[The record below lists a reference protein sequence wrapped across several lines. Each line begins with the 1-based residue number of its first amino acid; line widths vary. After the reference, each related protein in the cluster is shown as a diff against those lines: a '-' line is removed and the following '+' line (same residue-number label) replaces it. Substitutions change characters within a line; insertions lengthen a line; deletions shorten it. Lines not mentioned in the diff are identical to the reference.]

1 MQVRTIQIEH
11 NHVRSNITMASGTLY
26 IVATPIGNLNDITLR
41 ALEVLKQVD
50 LIAAEDTRHSKKLL
64 DAYSI
69 NTRLMSVHDHNEADR
84 AGFLVELLAKGQSV
98 ALISDAG
105 TPLISDPG
113 YRLVKAVR
121 EAGHPVVTIPGAC
134 AAVAALSIAGLPTD
148 RFLFAG
154 FLSARQQARRT
165 ALEELLRES
174 ATLVFYESPK
184 RIVEL
189 VQDIALVLGETRQ
202 LAVAKE
208 LTKTFETVQTGTP
221 AEVLAWLEADE
232 HHQRGEFVVLVEGST
247 ADESE
252 AVLDPSILRA
262 LALARE
268 QMPLKKACALVSELT
283 GVPKNQLYDIA
294 LKQFNA

>member
-1 MQVRTIQIEH
+1 
-11 NHVRSNITMASGTLY
+11 MASGTLY

-64 DAYSI
+64 DAYAI
-69 NTRLMSVHDHNEADR
+69 GTRLISLHDHNEADR
-84 AGFLVELLAKGQSV
+84 AGYLLQLLQQGQSV

-121 EAGHPVVTIPGAC
+121 EAGEVVVTIPGAC
-134 AAVAALSIAGLPTD
+134 AAIAALSIAGLPTD

-154 FLSARQQARRT
+154 FLPAKQQARRT
-165 ALEELLRES
+165 ALEELLRET

-189 VQDIALVLGETRQ
+189 VQDVGLVLGEQRQ
-202 LAVAKE
+202 LALAKE
-208 LTKTFETVQTGTP
+208 LTKTFETVTTGT
-221 AEVLAWLEADE
+221 ALELVEWLQADE
-232 HHQRGEFVVLVEGST
+232 HRQRGEFVVLVEGYIV
-247 ADESE
+247 DEGE
-252 AVLDPSILRA
+252 VVIDPKILRA
-262 LALARE
+262 LTLAKE

-283 GVPKNQLYDIA
+283 GVPKNQLYDVA

>member
-1 MQVRTIQIEH
+1 
-11 NHVRSNITMASGTLY
+11 MASGTLY

-69 NTRLMSVHDHNEADR
+69 NTRLISVHDHNEADR
-84 AGFLVELLAKGQSV
+84 AGFLVELLGKGQSV

-113 YRLVKAVR
+113 YRLVRAVR

-154 FLSARQQARRT
+154 FLSAKQQARRT
-165 ALEELLRES
+165 ALEGLLREP

-189 VQDIALVLGETRQ
+189 VQDIAQVLGEARQ
-202 LAVAKE
+202 IAVAKE
-208 LTKTFETVQTGTP
+208 LTKTFETVHSGTP
-221 AEVLAWLEADE
+221 SEVLTWLQADDN
-232 HHQRGEFVVLVEGST
+232 HQRGEFVVLVEGCV
-247 ADESE
+247 ADAPD
-252 AVLDPSILRA
+252 AVLDPKILRA

-283 GVPKNQLYDIA
+283 GAPKNQLYDIA

>member
-1 MQVRTIQIEH
+1 
-11 NHVRSNITMASGTLY
+11 MASGTLY

-84 AGFLVELLAKGQSV
+84 AGFLVELLGKGQSV

-113 YRLVKAVR
+113 YRLVRAVR

-154 FLSARQQARRT
+154 FLSAKQQARRT

-189 VQDIALVLGETRQ
+189 VQDIAQVLGETRQ
-202 LAVAKE
+202 IAVAKE
-208 LTKTFETVQTGTP
+208 LTKTFETVHTGTP
-221 AEVLAWLEADE
+221 PEVLAWLQADDN
-232 HHQRGEFVVLVEGST
+232 HQRGEFVVLVEGFA
-247 ADESE
+247 ADESD
-252 AVLDPSILRA
+252 AVLDPKILRA

-283 GVPKNQLYDIA
+283 GVPKNQLYDVA

>member
-1 MQVRTIQIEH
+1 
-11 NHVRSNITMASGTLY
+11 MASGTLY